1 MHNFGILLRR
11 CTRKHMNISVYICL
25 SYSENTF
32 LLGHGVQRNCSEN
45 WRHEVQRS
53 GRRGRRNE
61 FWFRFATVLTDS
73 EYALTAF

>member
-1 MHNFGILLRR
+1 
-11 CTRKHMNISVYICL
+11 MNISVYICL

-61 FWFRFATVLTDS
+61 FWFRFATVL
-73 EYALTAF
+73 